1 MEGNQMEIPDFLIG
15 NLENLNVTML
25 ESACIRD
32 FSRRRKN
39 PLDG

>member
-1 MEGNQMEIPDFLIG
+1 MEFLISR
-15 NLENLNVTML
+15 LENLNVTML

-32 FSRRRKN
+32 FGRRRKN